1 MSSDDKSDQRR
12 HHRAP
17 VRLIVDYDDAN
28 DFIKDYTEN
37 LSTGGTFILTNRT
50 FERDTTIQLV
60 LSFPG
65 LVQPLALEGIVRWA
79 RGGAHPGIGVEFI
92 CVEDRSRLESLVAAV
107 EAGDVRTVTRVVR
120 VLVAEDNPHVA
131 ELICSGLGAS
141 AKRLFGDTL
150 MFQCATAPTGAN
162 ALELLRTMT
171 FDVAIID
178 LYMPLVDGS
187 ACDRSRARRAGP
199 RRSSDHRD
207 VRRRRGR
214 AHVGP
219 DGRRERVSRET
230 HAPSSDARIHAA
242 ASPSRE
248 RYGNVI

>member
-1 MSSDDKSDQRR
+1 VSDNDKGDQRR
-12 HHRAP
+12 HNRAP

-37 LSTGGTFILTNRT
+37 LSTGGTFILTNRA

-65 LVQPLALEGIVRWA
+65 LVQPLALQGIVRWS
-79 RGGAHPGIGVEFI
+79 RGGEHPGIGVEFI
-92 CVEDRSRLESLVAAV
+92 SVEDRSRLESLVTAV
-107 EAGDVRTVTRVVR
+107 EAGDVRTVARVVR

-131 ELICSGLGAS
+131 ELICTGLGTS

-150 MFQCATAPTGAN
+150 MFQCATAPTGAY

-178 LYMPLVDGS
+178 LYMPLVDGTRVIGHAREQLGLVDLPIIAMS
-187 ACDRSRARRAGP
+187 AGGEAERKSALTAGANEFLEKPMRLRSVIESMRRLVPLG
-199 RRSSDHRD
+199 
-207 VRRRRGR
+207 
-214 AHVGP
+214 
-219 DGRRERVSRET
+219 
-230 HAPSSDARIHAA
+230 I
-242 ASPSRE
+242 ASAT
-248 RYGNVI
+248 